1 MTARKIVVDS
11 GIIIDHLTTAEPVSA
26 LRRVMKE
33 YFCYT
38 TVFNAAELFAA
49 ARTKKE
55 SQAVEDALH
64 AMKILG
70 LNGKSAKNIAVPLRA
85 ARATLPGLIAGVC
98 IESRLP
104 IVTFDPQ
111 RFAGI
116 KKLEMIEI
124 KKLLQ

>member
-1 MTARKIVVDS
+1 MTVRKIVVDS
-11 GIIIDHLTTAEPVSA
+11 DIIIDHLTTTEPVSV

-49 ARTKKE
+49 ARTTKE
-55 SQAVEDALH
+55 TQAVEDALH

-70 LNGKSAKNIAVPLRA
+70 LNGKSAKNIAGTLRA
-85 ARATLPGLIAGVC
+85 ARGSLNGLIAGVC

-104 IVTFDPQ
+104 VVTMDPK

-116 KKLEMIEI
+116 KKLNVITV
-124 KKLLQ
+124 KKMLQ

>member
-1 MTARKIVVDS
+1 MTVRKIVVDS
-11 GIIIDHLTTAEPVSA
+11 DIIIDHLTTTEPVSV

-49 ARTKKE
+49 VRSKKE
-55 SQAVEDALH
+55 LQAVEDALH

-70 LNGKSAKNIAVPLRA
+70 LNGKSAKNIAGTLRA
-85 ARATLPGLIAGVC
+85 ARGSLNGLIAGVC

-104 IVTFDPQ
+104 VMTMDPK
-111 RFAGI
+111 RFAGL
-116 KKLEMIEI
+116 KKLKVITV

>member
-1 MTARKIVVDS
+1 MTVRKIVVDS
-11 GIIIDHLTTAEPVSA
+11 DIIIDHLTTTEPESA

-49 ARTKKE
+49 ARSKKE
-55 SQAVEDALH
+55 LQAVEDALH

-70 LNGKSAKNIAVPLRA
+70 LNGKSAKNIAGTLRA
-85 ARATLPGLIAGVC
+85 ARGALNGLIAGVC

-104 IVTFDPQ
+104 VVTMDPK

-116 KKLEMIEI
+116 KKLEVITV

>member
-1 MTARKIVVDS
+1 VTVRKIVVDS
-11 GIIIDHLTTAEPVSA
+11 DIIIDHLTTTEPVSM

-49 ARTKKE
+49 ARSKKE
-55 SQAVEDALH
+55 LQAVEDALH

-70 LNGKSAKNIAVPLRA
+70 LNGKSAKNIAGTLRA
-85 ARATLPGLIAGVC
+85 ARGSLNGLIAGVC

-104 IVTFDPQ
+104 VVTMDPK

-116 KKLEMIEI
+116 KKLKVITV
-124 KKLLQ
+124 KKML